1 MNTYPT
7 YQAAKIANPDSEIY
21 KLGGRFTTNSSS
33 ELGVLLPPC
42 HLADYCMT
50 VKQFLEDGH
59 KFVAGDKY
67 INEGDVFAIPS
78 DGLSSS
84 NSHIDGDNK
93 CYVLKAKALEE
104 TSPEEKE
111 ALDEK
116 TYRYEKVNFD
126 IASRAVA
133 AWEDGELFTNVSH
146 DTYAKIETAL
156 DVLTYLHRLHR
167 RIEVTERDLEIEAA
181 RELYNTYMAV
191 WDDPLQP
198 WSVLDDKNKEA
209 FISIVRKT
217 GYRKSLNDVN
227 GKG

>member
-7 YQAAKIANPDSEIY
+7 YQAAKIANPYSEIY
-21 KLGGRFTTNSSS
+21 KLGGRFTTNSSI

-42 HLADYCMT
+42 HIADYCMT

-59 KFVAGDKY
+59 KFVAEDKY
-67 INEGDVFAIPS
+67 IN
-78 DGLSSS
+78 
-84 NSHIDGDNK
+84 DGDNK

-133 AWEDGELFTNVSH
+133 AWEDGELLFTNVSH

-198 WSVLDDKNKEA
+198 WSVLDYKNKEA